1 MTSKE
6 KIEKAWELVNSKHIE
21 TNEEIQLV
29 RYAVRIARDLVGRDT
44 PHERLLKLG
53 WKIIDTDGT
62 YKTYDKFDD
71 TYTRRTMSIKINKDK
86 DGWYFTAT
94 YATYID
100 KELTTILLEYL
111 EKLDNNK

>member
-71 TYTRRTMSIKINKDK
+71 EYTRRTMSININKDK
-86 DGWYFTAT
+86 YGWCFTT
-94 YATYID
+94 HNVFMD